1 MTGIKRILAGIDLGP
16 DTERV
21 LAYASFFSKLWNATI
36 DLLYVI
42 DYLVTPPAYMMPYLE
57 EEKESAL
64 RSMRRWQELLFNLGI
79 NAKSEVVL
87 GRLYESFDFALKN
100 VDADL
105 LIIGYRTHPLRSS
118 SSEKLIKGLD
128 IPMLVVRGQKSEDA
142 RLGEVTIKRIL
153 CPVDFSEHSRKALVF
168 ASNLSA
174 ITNSSL
180 DIIHVLPGHFL
191 KEKGEKGPVAVEEM
205 TEEAKEKIKRLLEE
219 LSISFA
225 DVTILSDEPHK
236 GITSFAMDKGMD
248 LIIIGARGL
257 GMIKGI
263 FLGSVSEAVLRSSPC
278 PVMIVR

>member
-1 MTGIKRILAGIDLGP
+1 MTKVERILAGIDLGP

-64 RSMRRWQELLFNLGI
+64 RSMRRWQELLYNLGI
-79 NAKSEVVL
+79 NAKSEVLL
-87 GRLYESFDFALKN
+87 GRLYESFDFSLKN
-100 VDADL
+100 LNADL
-105 LIIGYRTHPLRSS
+105 LILGYRTHPMRRS

-128 IPMLVVRGQKSEDA
+128 IPMLVVKGQKSEDA

-174 ITNSSL
+174 ITDSSL
-180 DIIHVLPGHFL
+180 DIIHVLPVHLL
-191 KEKGEKGPVAVEEM
+191 KEKGEKGLVAVEEM
-205 TEEAKEKIKRLLEE
+205 TKEAKEMMKRLLEE

-225 DVTILSDEPHK
+225 DVTILSGEPHK
-236 GITSFAMDKGMD
+236 GIISFALDKDTD

-263 FLGSVSEAVLRSSPC
+263 LLGSVSEAVLRSSPC